1 MDNDK
6 LDSIL
11 NLSLETEAEVREKS
25 DILSN
30 GYDFENNIWEVI
42 VKYNG
47 NISFLETEVESLEI
61 LLNGYAIMRATRA
74 QLERVLDESR
84 IEYVELPKTLVFN
97 TYRAKRQSCI
107 LPVATGADGLR
118 GSGVL
123 TAVIDS
129 GIQYLLNDFQNENGS
144 RILYLWDQTLVPD
157 ASQGFIPPDGF
168 SEGVEFTKEDID
180 RAIRAAGASVM
191 QGSAIRNQQG
201 IQGLDIQAALQIVP
215 SRDTSGHGTAV
226 AGIAAGSAV
235 SPLYQ
240 GVAPESDLLIVKV
253 GGNRARERRGV
264 ASDGQV
270 AVSLQDTA
278 VSAGV
283 TPSVQNF
290 PLTTDLMRAITY
302 VLQKA
307 EELERP
313 VAVNISIGDTYGAHD
328 GTSLLERFIDTACE
342 KGRNAICIGSGN
354 EAVTGGHRDVRL
366 FGLNGGGQ
374 NVVDGSI
381 GNMMGSGGEE
391 VELSIAPNER
401 NMNVQIWK
409 NYADIITLEL
419 TAPNGE
425 RYPVLLTQTGKQE
438 WITGNTRVLIY
449 VSFPTPYSVNEEI
462 FFDFIPMNQ
471 FIDNG
476 IWTFT
481 LRPVGEN
488 RQDIHFF
495 LPNAVVRNNQ
505 TRFLRPD
512 PYLSMTIP
520 AFASRAITVGAYD
533 GVLNAAAD
541 FSGRDREI
549 GEAERIFFAAD
560 IKPDI
565 AAPGVGVIAPS
576 TDGQYR
582 SFTGTSF
589 ATPIVTGSAALL
601 LEWGI
606 VRGNDPFLYG
616 EKLKAYLRKGARS
629 LLDTQ
634 LYPNIRTGYGA
645 LCVRDSLP
653 MDGD

>member
-1 MDNDK
+1 MISEK

-11 NLSLETEAEVREKS
+11 RLSLETDPQVREKS
-25 DILSN
+25 DILSG
-30 GYDFENNIWEVI
+30 GYNFEKNLWEVI
-42 VKYNG
+42 VKYHG
-47 NISFLETEVESLEI
+47 DISFLKNEVESLEI

-74 QLERVLDESR
+74 QLESILDDPR
-84 IEYVELPKTLVFN
+84 IEYVELPKSLVFN
-97 TYRAKRQSCI
+97 TYRAKQQSCI
-107 LPVATGADGLR
+107 LPVATGENALR
-118 GSGVL
+118 GKGVL
-123 TAVIDS
+123 VAVLDS
-129 GIQYLLNDFQNENGS
+129 GIQYLLSDFQNEDGS
-144 RILYLWDQTLVPD
+144 RILYLWDQTLQQD
-157 ASQGFIPPDGF
+157 ASRGFLPPMGF
-168 SEGVEFTKEDID
+168 GEGVEFTKKDID
-180 RAIRAAGASVM
+180 RAIRMDS
-191 QGSAIRNQQG
+191 
-201 IQGLDIQAALQIVP
+201 QIVP
-215 SRDTSGHGTAV
+215 SRDMSGHGTAV
-226 AGIAAGSAV
+226 AGIAAGSAG

-240 GVAPESDLLIVKV
+240 GVAPESELLIVKV
-253 GGNRARERRGV
+253 GGNRVMERRNLPR
-264 ASDGQV
+264 DGQV
-270 AVSLQDTA
+270 ETDSFQETA
-278 VSAGV
+278 ASTGV
-283 TPSVQNF
+283 TPGTQNF

-307 EELERP
+307 EELGRP

-328 GTSLLERFIDTACE
+328 GTSLLERFIDAASE
-342 KGRNAICIGSGN
+342 KGRNSICIGSGN
-354 EAVTGGHRDVRL
+354 EAVTGGHRVVRL
-366 FGLNGGGQ
+366 FRQGNGGA
-374 NVVDGSI
+374 S
-381 GNMMGSGGEE
+381 MTPFEGEA
-391 VELSIAPNER
+391 VELSVAPNEQSV
-401 NMNVQIWK
+401 NVQIWK
-409 NYADIITLEL
+409 NYVDEITLEL
-419 TAPNGE
+419 TAPSGE
-425 RYPVLLTQTGKQE
+425 RYPVLLAQTGKQE

-449 VSFPTPYSVNEEI
+449 VSPPTLYSVNEEI
-462 FFDFIPMNQ
+462 FFDFIPMEK
-471 FIDNG
+471 FINSG

-495 LPNAVVRNNQ
+495 LPNAVVRNSQ

-549 GEAERIFFAAD
+549 GEAERVFFAAD

-565 AAPGVGVIAPS
+565 AAPGVGITAPS

-616 EKLKAYLRKGARS
+616 EKLKAYLRKGARP
-629 LLDTQ
+629 LLDTP

-645 LCVRDSLP
+645 LCVRDSIIT
-653 MDGD
+653 

>member
-1 MDNDK
+1 MISEK

-11 NLSLETEAEVREKS
+11 SLSLETEPEVREKS
-25 DILSN
+25 AVLSK

-47 NISFLETEVESLEI
+47 DISLLETEVESLEI
-61 LLNGYAIMRATRA
+61 LLNGYAIMRATRV
-74 QLERVLDESR
+74 QLERALDDSR
-84 IEYVELPKTLVFN
+84 IEYVELPKSLVFN
-97 TYRAKRQSCI
+97 IYRAKQQSCI
-107 LPVATGADGLR
+107 LPIATGEVGLR
-118 GSGVL
+118 GKGVL
-123 TAVIDS
+123 IAVIDS
-129 GIQYLLNDFQNENGS
+129 GIQYSLSDFQNEDGS
-144 RILYLWDQTLVPD
+144 RILYLWDQTLQPD
-157 ASQGFIPPDGF
+157 ASRGFLPPMGF

-180 RAIRAAGASVM
+180 RAIRMDS
-191 QGSAIRNQQG
+191 
-201 IQGLDIQAALQIVP
+201 QIVP
-215 SRDTSGHGTAV
+215 SRDMSGHGTAV
-226 AGIAAGSAV
+226 AGIAAGSAG

-240 GVAPESDLLIVKV
+240 GVAPESELLIVKV
-253 GGNRARERRGV
+253 GGNRVMERRNLPR
-264 ASDGQV
+264 DGQV
-270 AVSLQDTA
+270 ETDSFQETA
-278 VSAGV
+278 ASTGV
-283 TPSVQNF
+283 TPSTQNF

-307 EELERP
+307 EELGRP

-328 GTSLLERFIDTACE
+328 GTSLVERFIDAASE
-342 KGRNAICIGSGN
+342 KGRNSICIGSGN
-354 EAVTGGHRDVRL
+354 EAVTGGHRVVRL
-366 FGLNGGGQ
+366 FRQGNGGA
-374 NVVDGSI
+374 S
-381 GNMMGSGGEE
+381 MTPFEGEA
-391 VELSIAPNER
+391 VELSVAPNEQSV
-401 NMNVQIWK
+401 NVQIWK
-409 NYADIITLEL
+409 NYVDEITLEL
-419 TAPNGE
+419 TAPSGE
-425 RYPVLLTQTGKQE
+425 RYPVLLAQTGKQE

-449 VSFPTPYSVNEEI
+449 VSPPTPYSVNEEI
-462 FFDFIPMNQ
+462 FFDFIPMEE
-471 FIDNG
+471 FINSG

-495 LPNAVVRNNQ
+495 LPNAVVRNSQ

-549 GEAERIFFAAD
+549 GETERAFFSAD

-565 AAPGVGVIAPS
+565 AAPGVGITAPS

-616 EKLKAYLRKGARS
+616 EKLKAYLRKGARP
-629 LLDTQ
+629 LLDTP

-653 MDGD
+653 EDGV

>member
-1 MDNDK
+1 MDSEK

-11 NLSLETEAEVREKS
+11 NLSLETEPEVREKS

-30 GYDFENNIWEVI
+30 GYDFENSIWEVI

-47 NISFLETEVESLEI
+47 DISFLETEVESLEI
-61 LLNGYAIMRATRA
+61 LLNGYAIMRAARA
-74 QLERVLDESR
+74 QLERTLSDPR
-84 IEYVELPKTLVFN
+84 IEYVELPKSLVFN
-97 TYRAKRQSCI
+97 TYRAKQQSCI
-107 LPVATGADGLR
+107 LPVAMGANGLR

-123 TAVIDS
+123 IAIIDS

-144 RILYLWDQTLVPD
+144 RILYLWDQTLQPD
-157 ASQGFIPPDGF
+157 TARGFLPPAGF
-168 SEGVEFTKEDID
+168 SEGVEFIKEDID
-180 RAIRAAGASVM
+180 RAIRAAGVSAV
-191 QGSAIRNQQG
+191 QGNALRNQQG
-201 IQGLDIQAALQIVP
+201 IQGLDIQAAFQIVP
-215 SRDTSGHGTAV
+215 SRDVSGHGTAV
-226 AGIAAGSAV
+226 AGIAAGSVA

-240 GVAPESDLLIVKV
+240 GVAPESELLIVKL
-253 GGNRARERRGV
+253 GGNRQTGSALSSE
-264 ASDGQV
+264 GQGSV
-270 AVSLQDTA
+270 DTA
-278 VSAGV
+278 ASAGV
-283 TPSVQNF
+283 TPSTQNF

-307 EELERP
+307 EELGRP
-313 VAVNISIGDTYGAHD
+313 VAMNISIGDTYGAHD
-328 GTSLLERFIDTACE
+328 GTSLLERFIDAACE

-354 EAVTGGHRDVRL
+354 EAVTGGHRAVRL
-366 FGLNGGGQ
+366 FEAGGNGQDGV
-374 NVVDGSI
+374 NGSI
-381 GNMMGSGGEE
+381 GNLGESGAKE

-401 NMNVQIWK
+401 SVNVQIWK
-409 NYADIITLEL
+409 NYVDDITLEL
-419 TAPNGE
+419 MAPSGE
-425 RYPVLLTQTGKQE
+425 RYPVLLTRMGKQE

-449 VSFPTPYSVNEEI
+449 VSPPTPYSVNEEI
-462 FFDFIPMNQ
+462 FFDFIPLEQ
-471 FIDNG
+471 FINNG

-488 RQDIHFF
+488 RQDIHLF

-533 GVLNAAAD
+533 GALNAAAD

-565 AAPGVGVIAPS
+565 AAPGVGIMAPS

-589 ATPIVTGSAALL
+589 AAPIVTGSAALL

-616 EKLKAYLRKGARS
+616 EKLKAFLRKGARP
-629 LLDTQ
+629 LLDAQ
-634 LYPNIRTGYGA
+634 MYPNIRTGYGA
-645 LCVRDSLP
+645 LCVEGSLP
-653 MDGD
+653 M

>member
-1 MDNDK
+1 MISEK

-11 NLSLETEAEVREKS
+11 RLSLETDPQVREKS
-25 DILSN
+25 DILSG
-30 GYDFENNIWEVI
+30 GYNFEKNLWEVI
-42 VKYNG
+42 VKYHG
-47 NISFLETEVESLEI
+47 DISFLKNEVESLEI

-74 QLERVLDESR
+74 QLERALDDPQ
-84 IEYVELPKTLVFN
+84 IEYVELPKSLVFN
-97 TYRAKRQSCI
+97 TYRAKQQSCI
-107 LPVATGADGLR
+107 LPVATGENALR
-118 GSGVL
+118 GKGVL
-123 TAVIDS
+123 VAVLDS
-129 GIQYLLNDFQNENGS
+129 GIQYLLSDFQNEDGS
-144 RILYLWDQTLVPD
+144 RILYLWDQTLQPD
-157 ASQGFIPPDGF
+157 ASRGFLPPMGF
-168 SEGVEFTKEDID
+168 GEGVEFTKKDID
-180 RAIRAAGASVM
+180 RAIRMDS
-191 QGSAIRNQQG
+191 
-201 IQGLDIQAALQIVP
+201 QIVP
-215 SRDTSGHGTAV
+215 SRDMSGHGTAV
-226 AGIAAGSAV
+226 AGIAAGSAG

-240 GVAPESDLLIVKV
+240 GVAPESELLIVKV
-253 GGNRARERRGV
+253 GGNRVMERRNLPR
-264 ASDGQV
+264 DGQV
-270 AVSLQDTA
+270 ETDSFQETA
-278 VSAGV
+278 ASTGV
-283 TPSVQNF
+283 TPSTQNF

-307 EELERP
+307 EELGRP

-328 GTSLLERFIDTACE
+328 GTSLLERFIDAASE
-342 KGRNAICIGSGN
+342 KGRNSICIGSGN
-354 EAVTGGHRDVRL
+354 EAVTGGHQVVRL
-366 FGLNGGGQ
+366 FRQGNGGA
-374 NVVDGSI
+374 S
-381 GNMMGSGGEE
+381 MTPFEGEA
-391 VELSIAPNER
+391 VELSVAPNEQSV
-401 NMNVQIWK
+401 NVQIWK
-409 NYADIITLEL
+409 NYVDEITLEL
-419 TAPNGE
+419 TAPSGE
-425 RYPVLLTQTGKQE
+425 RYPVLLAQTGKQE

-449 VSFPTPYSVNEEI
+449 VSPPTPYSVNEEI
-462 FFDFIPMNQ
+462 FFDFIPMEK
-471 FIDNG
+471 FINSG

-495 LPNAVVRNNQ
+495 LPNAVVRNSQ

-520 AFASRAITVGAYD
+520 AFASKAITVGAYD

-549 GEAERIFFAAD
+549 GEAERVFFAAD

-565 AAPGVGVIAPS
+565 AAPGVGITAPS

-616 EKLKAYLRKGARS
+616 EKLKAYLRKGARP
-629 LLDTQ
+629 LLDTP

-653 MDGD
+653 EDGV

>member
-1 MDNDK
+1 MDSEK

-11 NLSLETEAEVREKS
+11 RLSLETDPQVREKS

-30 GYDFENNIWEVI
+30 GYNFEKNLWEVI
-42 VKYNG
+42 VKYHG
-47 NISFLETEVESLEI
+47 DISFLKNEVESLEI

-74 QLERVLDESR
+74 QLERALDDSR
-84 IEYVELPKTLVFN
+84 IEYVELPKSLVFN
-97 TYRAKRQSCI
+97 VYRAKQQSCI
-107 LPVATGADGLR
+107 LSVATGENALR
-118 GSGVL
+118 GKGVL
-123 TAVIDS
+123 IAVLDS
-129 GIQYLLNDFQNENGS
+129 GIQYSLSDFQNENGS
-144 RILYLWDQTLVPD
+144 RILYLWDQTLQPD
-157 ASQGFIPPDGF
+157 ASRGFLPPMGF
-168 SEGVEFTKEDID
+168 GEGVEFTKKDID
-180 RAIRAAGASVM
+180 RAIRMDS
-191 QGSAIRNQQG
+191 
-201 IQGLDIQAALQIVP
+201 QIVP
-215 SRDTSGHGTAV
+215 SRDMSGHGTAV
-226 AGIAAGSAV
+226 AGIAAGSAG

-240 GVAPESDLLIVKV
+240 GVAPESELLIVKV
-253 GGNRARERRGV
+253 GGNRAMEGRGL
-264 ASDGQV
+264 SGNRQV
-270 AVSLQDTA
+270 EAFSMQDTA
-278 VSAGV
+278 VSGGV
-283 TPSVQNF
+283 TPSSQNF

-307 EELERP
+307 EELDRP

-328 GTSLLERFIDTACE
+328 GTSLLERFIDAASE
-342 KGRNAICIGSGN
+342 KGRNSICIGSGN
-354 EAVTGGHRDVRL
+354 EAVTGGHRAVRL
-366 FGLNGGGQ
+366 FRQGNGGA
-374 NVVDGSI
+374 S
-381 GNMMGSGGEE
+381 MTPFEGEA
-391 VELSIAPNER
+391 VELSVAPNEQSV
-401 NMNVQIWK
+401 NVQIWK
-409 NYADIITLEL
+409 NYVDEITLEL
-419 TAPNGE
+419 TAPSGE
-425 RYPVLLTQTGKQE
+425 RYPVLLAQTGKQE

-449 VSFPTPYSVNEEI
+449 VSPPTPYSVNEEI
-462 FFDFIPMNQ
+462 FFDFIPMEK
-471 FIDNG
+471 FINSG

-495 LPNAVVRNNQ
+495 LPNAVVRNSQ

-549 GEAERIFFAAD
+549 GEAERVFFAAD

-565 AAPGVGVIAPS
+565 AAPGVGITAPS

-616 EKLKAYLRKGARS
+616 EKLKAYLRKGARP
-629 LLDTQ
+629 LLDTP

-653 MDGD
+653 EDGV

>member
-1 MDNDK
+1 MISEK

-11 NLSLETEAEVREKS
+11 RLSLETDPQVREKS
-25 DILSN
+25 DILSG
-30 GYDFENNIWEVI
+30 GYNFEKNLWEVI
-42 VKYNG
+42 VKYHG
-47 NISFLETEVESLEI
+47 DISFLKNEVESLEI

-74 QLERVLDESR
+74 QLERALDDPQ
-84 IEYVELPKTLVFN
+84 IEYVELPKSLVFN
-97 TYRAKRQSCI
+97 TYRAKQQSCI
-107 LPVATGADGLR
+107 LPVATGENALR
-118 GSGVL
+118 GKGVL
-123 TAVIDS
+123 VAVLDS
-129 GIQYLLNDFQNENGS
+129 GIQYLLSDFQNEDGS
-144 RILYLWDQTLVPD
+144 RILYLWDQTLQPD
-157 ASQGFIPPDGF
+157 ASRGFLPPMGF
-168 SEGVEFTKEDID
+168 GEGVEFTKKDID
-180 RAIRAAGASVM
+180 RAIRMDS
-191 QGSAIRNQQG
+191 
-201 IQGLDIQAALQIVP
+201 QIVP
-215 SRDTSGHGTAV
+215 SRDMSGHGTAV
-226 AGIAAGSAV
+226 AGIAAGSAG

-240 GVAPESDLLIVKV
+240 GVAPESELLIVKV
-253 GGNRARERRGV
+253 GGNRVMERRNLPR
-264 ASDGQV
+264 DGQV
-270 AVSLQDTA
+270 ETDSFQETA
-278 VSAGV
+278 ASTGV
-283 TPSVQNF
+283 TPGTQNF

-307 EELERP
+307 EELGRP

-328 GTSLLERFIDTACE
+328 GTSLLERFIDAASE
-342 KGRNAICIGSGN
+342 KGRNSICIGSGN
-354 EAVTGGHRDVRL
+354 EAVTGGHRVVRL
-366 FGLNGGGQ
+366 FRQGNGGAG
-374 NVVDGSI
+374 
-381 GNMMGSGGEE
+381 MTPFEGEA
-391 VELSIAPNER
+391 VELSVAPNEQSV
-401 NMNVQIWK
+401 NVQIWK
-409 NYADIITLEL
+409 NYVDEITLEL
-419 TAPNGE
+419 TAPSGE
-425 RYPVLLTQTGKQE
+425 RYPVLLAQTGKQE

-449 VSFPTPYSVNEEI
+449 VSPPTLYSVNEEI
-462 FFDFIPMNQ
+462 FFDFIPMEK
-471 FIDNG
+471 FINSG

-495 LPNAVVRNNQ
+495 LPNAVVRNSQ

-549 GEAERIFFAAD
+549 GEAERVFFAAD

-565 AAPGVGVIAPS
+565 AAPGVGITAPS

-616 EKLKAYLRKGARS
+616 EKLKAYLRKGARP
-629 LLDTQ
+629 LLDTP

-653 MDGD
+653 EDGV

>member
-1 MDNDK
+1 MISEK

-11 NLSLETEAEVREKS
+11 RLSLETDPQVREKS
-25 DILSN
+25 DILSG
-30 GYDFENNIWEVI
+30 GYNFEKNLWEVI
-42 VKYNG
+42 VKYHG
-47 NISFLETEVESLEI
+47 DISFLKNEVESLEI

-74 QLERVLDESR
+74 QLESILDDPR
-84 IEYVELPKTLVFN
+84 IEYVELPKSLVFN
-97 TYRAKRQSCI
+97 TYRAKQQSCI
-107 LPVATGADGLR
+107 LSIATGADGLR
-118 GSGVL
+118 GKGVL
-123 TAVIDS
+123 IAVLDS
-129 GIQYLLNDFQNENGS
+129 GIQYSLSDFQNENGS
-144 RILYLWDQTLVPD
+144 RILYLWDQTLQPD
-157 ASQGFIPPDGF
+157 ASRGFLPPMGF

-180 RAIRAAGASVM
+180 RAIRMDS
-191 QGSAIRNQQG
+191 
-201 IQGLDIQAALQIVP
+201 QIVP
-215 SRDTSGHGTAV
+215 SRDMSGHGTAV
-226 AGIAAGSAV
+226 AGIAAGSAG

-240 GVAPESDLLIVKV
+240 GVAPESELLIVKV
-253 GGNRARERRGV
+253 GGNRVMERRNLPR
-264 ASDGQV
+264 DGQV
-270 AVSLQDTA
+270 ETDSFQETA
-278 VSAGV
+278 ASTGV
-283 TPSVQNF
+283 TPSTRNF

-307 EELERP
+307 EELDRP

-328 GTSLLERFIDTACE
+328 GTSLLERFIDAASE
-342 KGRNAICIGSGN
+342 KGRNSICIGSGN
-354 EAVTGGHRDVRL
+354 EAVTGGHRVVRL
-366 FGLNGGGQ
+366 FRQGNGGA
-374 NVVDGSI
+374 S
-381 GNMMGSGGEE
+381 MTPFEGEA
-391 VELSIAPNER
+391 VELSVAPNER
-401 NMNVQIWK
+401 NMNIQIWK
-409 NYADIITLEL
+409 NYVDDIMLEL
-419 TAPNGE
+419 TAPSGE
-425 RYPVLLTQTGKQE
+425 RYPVLLAQTGKQE

-449 VSFPTPYSVNEEI
+449 VSPPTPYSVNEEI
-462 FFDFIPMNQ
+462 FFDFIPMEK
-471 FIDNG
+471 FINSG

-495 LPNAVVRNNQ
+495 LPNAVVRNSQ

-549 GEAERIFFAAD
+549 GEAERVFFAAD

-565 AAPGVGVIAPS
+565 AAPGVGITAPS

-616 EKLKAYLRKGARS
+616 EKLKAYLRKGARP
-629 LLDTQ
+629 LLDRP

-653 MDGD
+653 EDGV

>member
-1 MDNDK
+1 MISEK

-11 NLSLETEAEVREKS
+11 RLSLETDPQVREKS

-30 GYDFENNIWEVI
+30 GYNFEKNLWEVI
-42 VKYNG
+42 VKYHG
-47 NISFLETEVESLEI
+47 DISFLKNEVESLEI

-74 QLERVLDESR
+74 QLERALDDSQ
-84 IEYVELPKTLVFN
+84 IEYVELPKSLVFN
-97 TYRAKRQSCI
+97 TYRAKQQSCI
-107 LPVATGADGLR
+107 LPVATGENALR
-118 GSGVL
+118 GKGVL
-123 TAVIDS
+123 VAVLDS
-129 GIQYLLNDFQNENGS
+129 GIQYLLSDFQNEDGS
-144 RILYLWDQTLVPD
+144 RILYLWDQTLQPD
-157 ASQGFIPPDGF
+157 ASRGFLPPMGF
-168 SEGVEFTKEDID
+168 GEGVEFTKKDID
-180 RAIRAAGASVM
+180 RAIRMDS
-191 QGSAIRNQQG
+191 
-201 IQGLDIQAALQIVP
+201 QIVP
-215 SRDTSGHGTAV
+215 SRDMSGHGTAV
-226 AGIAAGSAV
+226 AGIAAGSAG

-240 GVAPESDLLIVKV
+240 GVAPESELLIVKV
-253 GGNRARERRGV
+253 GGNRVMERRNLPR
-264 ASDGQV
+264 DGQV
-270 AVSLQDTA
+270 ETDSFQETA
-278 VSAGV
+278 ASTGV
-283 TPSVQNF
+283 TPGTQNF

-307 EELERP
+307 EELGRP

-328 GTSLLERFIDTACE
+328 GTSLLERFIDAASE
-342 KGRNAICIGSGN
+342 KGRNSICIGSGN
-354 EAVTGGHRDVRL
+354 EAVTGGHRVVRL
-366 FGLNGGGQ
+366 FRQGNGGA
-374 NVVDGSI
+374 S
-381 GNMMGSGGEE
+381 MTPFEGEA
-391 VELSIAPNER
+391 VELSVAPNEQSV
-401 NMNVQIWK
+401 NVQIWK
-409 NYADIITLEL
+409 NYVDEITLEL
-419 TAPNGE
+419 TAPSGE
-425 RYPVLLTQTGKQE
+425 RYPVLLAQTGKQE

-449 VSFPTPYSVNEEI
+449 VSPPTLYSVNEEI
-462 FFDFIPMNQ
+462 FFDFIPMEK
-471 FIDNG
+471 FINSG

-495 LPNAVVRNNQ
+495 LPNAVVRNSQ

-549 GEAERIFFAAD
+549 GEAERVFFAAD

-565 AAPGVGVIAPS
+565 AAPGVGITAPS

-616 EKLKAYLRKGARS
+616 EKLKAYLRKGARP
-629 LLDTQ
+629 LLDTP

-645 LCVRDSLP
+645 LCVRDSIIT
-653 MDGD
+653 

>member
-1 MDNDK
+1 MISEK

-11 NLSLETEAEVREKS
+11 RLSLETDPQVREKS
-25 DILSN
+25 DILSG
-30 GYDFENNIWEVI
+30 GYNFEKNLWEVI
-42 VKYNG
+42 VKYHG
-47 NISFLETEVESLEI
+47 DISFLKNEVESLEI

-74 QLERVLDESR
+74 QLESILDDPR
-84 IEYVELPKTLVFN
+84 IEYVELPKSLVFN
-97 TYRAKRQSCI
+97 TYRAKQQSCI
-107 LPVATGADGLR
+107 LSIATGADGLR
-118 GSGVL
+118 GKGVL
-123 TAVIDS
+123 IAVLDS
-129 GIQYLLNDFQNENGS
+129 GIQYSLSDFQNENGS
-144 RILYLWDQTLVPD
+144 RILYLWDQTLQPD
-157 ASQGFIPPDGF
+157 ASRGFLPPMGF

-180 RAIRAAGASVM
+180 RAIRMDS
-191 QGSAIRNQQG
+191 
-201 IQGLDIQAALQIVP
+201 QIVP
-215 SRDTSGHGTAV
+215 SRDMSGHGTAV
-226 AGIAAGSAV
+226 AGIAAGSAG

-240 GVAPESDLLIVKV
+240 GVAPESELLIVKV
-253 GGNRARERRGV
+253 GGNRVMERRNLPR
-264 ASDGQV
+264 DGQV
-270 AVSLQDTA
+270 ETDSFQETA
-278 VSAGV
+278 ASTGV
-283 TPSVQNF
+283 TPSTRNF

-307 EELERP
+307 EELDRP

-328 GTSLLERFIDTACE
+328 GTSLLERFIDAASE
-342 KGRNAICIGSGN
+342 KGRNSICIGSGN
-354 EAVTGGHRDVRL
+354 EAVTGGHRVVRL
-366 FGLNGGGQ
+366 FRQGNGGA
-374 NVVDGSI
+374 S
-381 GNMMGSGGEE
+381 MTPFEGEA
-391 VELSIAPNER
+391 VELSVAPNER
-401 NMNVQIWK
+401 NMNIQIWK
-409 NYADIITLEL
+409 NYVDDIMLEL
-419 TAPNGE
+419 TAPSGE
-425 RYPVLLTQTGKQE
+425 RYPVLLAQTGKQE

-449 VSFPTPYSVNEEI
+449 VSPPTPYSVNEEI
-462 FFDFIPMNQ
+462 FFDFIPMEK
-471 FIDNG
+471 FINSG

-495 LPNAVVRNNQ
+495 LPNAVVRNSQ

-549 GEAERIFFAAD
+549 GEAERVFFAAD

-565 AAPGVGVIAPS
+565 AAPGVGITAPS

-616 EKLKAYLRKGARS
+616 EKLKAYLRKGARP
-629 LLDTQ
+629 LLDRP

-645 LCVRDSLP
+645 LCVRNSIIT
-653 MDGD
+653 

>member
-1 MDNDK
+1 MISEK

-11 NLSLETEAEVREKS
+11 RLSLETDPQVREKS

-30 GYDFENNIWEVI
+30 GYNFEKNLWEVI
-42 VKYNG
+42 VKYHG
-47 NISFLETEVESLEI
+47 DISFLKNEVESLEI

-74 QLERVLDESR
+74 QLERALDDSQ
-84 IEYVELPKTLVFN
+84 IEYVELPKSLVFN
-97 TYRAKRQSCI
+97 TYRAKQQSCI
-107 LPVATGADGLR
+107 LPVATGENALR
-118 GSGVL
+118 GKGVL
-123 TAVIDS
+123 VAVLDS
-129 GIQYLLNDFQNENGS
+129 GIQYSLSDFQNENGS
-144 RILYLWDQTLVPD
+144 RILYLWDQTLQPD
-157 ASQGFIPPDGF
+157 ASRGFLPPMGF
-168 SEGVEFTKEDID
+168 GEGVEFTKKDID
-180 RAIRAAGASVM
+180 RAIRMDS
-191 QGSAIRNQQG
+191 
-201 IQGLDIQAALQIVP
+201 QIVP
-215 SRDTSGHGTAV
+215 SRDMSGHGTAV
-226 AGIAAGSAV
+226 AGIAAGSAG

-240 GVAPESDLLIVKV
+240 GVAPESELLIVKV
-253 GGNRARERRGV
+253 GGNRVMERRGL
-264 ASDGQV
+264 SGNRQV
-270 AVSLQDTA
+270 EAFSMQDTA
-278 VSAGV
+278 VGVGV
-283 TPSVQNF
+283 TPSTQNF

-307 EELERP
+307 EELGRP

-328 GTSLLERFIDTACE
+328 GTSLLERFIDAASE
-342 KGRNAICIGSGN
+342 KGRNSICIGSGN
-354 EAVTGGHRDVRL
+354 EAVTGGHRVVRL
-366 FGLNGGGQ
+366 FRQGNGGA
-374 NVVDGSI
+374 S
-381 GNMMGSGGEE
+381 MTPFEGEA
-391 VELSIAPNER
+391 VELSVALNEQSV
-401 NMNVQIWK
+401 NVQIWK
-409 NYADIITLEL
+409 NYVDEITLEL
-419 TAPNGE
+419 TAPSGE
-425 RYPVLLTQTGKQE
+425 RYPVLLAQTGKQE

-449 VSFPTPYSVNEEI
+449 VSPPTPYSVNEEI
-462 FFDFIPMNQ
+462 FFDFIPMEE
-471 FIDNG
+471 FINSG

-495 LPNAVVRNNQ
+495 LPNAVVRNSQ

-533 GVLNAAAD
+533 GVLNAVAD

-549 GEAERIFFAAD
+549 GEAERVFFAAD

-565 AAPGVGVIAPS
+565 AAPGVGITAPS

-616 EKLKAYLRKGARS
+616 EKLKAYLRKGARQ
-629 LLDTQ
+629 LLDTP

-645 LCVRDSLP
+645 LCVRDSLSE
-653 MDGD
+653 DGV

>member
-1 MDNDK
+1 MISEK

-11 NLSLETEAEVREKS
+11 SLSLETEPQVREKS
-25 DILSN
+25 AVLSK

-47 NISFLETEVESLEI
+47 DISLLETEVESLEI

-74 QLERVLDESR
+74 QLERALDDSR
-84 IEYVELPKTLVFN
+84 IEYVELPKSLVFN
-97 TYRAKRQSCI
+97 IYRAKQQSCI
-107 LPVATGADGLR
+107 LPIATGEDGLR
-118 GSGVL
+118 GKGVL
-123 TAVIDS
+123 IAVIDS
-129 GIQYLLNDFQNENGS
+129 GIQYSLSDFQNEDGS
-144 RILYLWDQTLVPD
+144 RILYLWDQTLQPD
-157 ASQGFIPPDGF
+157 ASRGFLPPMGF
-168 SEGVEFTKEDID
+168 SEGVEFTKKDID
-180 RAIRAAGASVM
+180 RAIRMDS
-191 QGSAIRNQQG
+191 
-201 IQGLDIQAALQIVP
+201 QIVP
-215 SRDTSGHGTAV
+215 SRDMSGHGTAV
-226 AGIAAGSAV
+226 AGIAAGSAG

-240 GVAPESDLLIVKV
+240 GVAPESELLIVKV
-253 GGNRARERRGV
+253 GGNRVMERRNLPR
-264 ASDGQV
+264 DGQV
-270 AVSLQDTA
+270 ETDSFQETA
-278 VSAGV
+278 ASTGV
-283 TPSVQNF
+283 TPSTQNF

-307 EELERP
+307 EELGRP

-328 GTSLLERFIDTACE
+328 GTSLVERFIDAASE
-342 KGRNAICIGSGN
+342 KGRNSICIGSGN
-354 EAVTGGHRDVRL
+354 EAVTGGHRVVRL
-366 FGLNGGGQ
+366 FRQGNGGA
-374 NVVDGSI
+374 S
-381 GNMMGSGGEE
+381 MTPFEGEE
-391 VELSIAPNER
+391 VELSIAPNEQSV
-401 NMNVQIWK
+401 NVQIWK
-409 NYADIITLEL
+409 NYVDEITLEL
-419 TAPNGE
+419 TAPSGE
-425 RYPVLLTQTGKQE
+425 RYPVLLAQTGKQE

-449 VSFPTPYSVNEEI
+449 VSPPTPYSVNEEI
-462 FFDFIPMNQ
+462 FFDFIPMEE
-471 FIDNG
+471 FINSG

-495 LPNAVVRNNQ
+495 LPNAVVRNSQ

-549 GEAERIFFAAD
+549 GETERAFFSAD

-565 AAPGVGVIAPS
+565 AAPGVGITAPS

-616 EKLKAYLRKGARS
+616 EKLKAYLRKGARP
-629 LLDTQ
+629 LLDTP
-634 LYPNIRTGYGA
+634 LYPNIRTGWGA
-645 LCVRDSLP
+645 LCVADSIP
-653 MDGD
+653 RG

>member
-1 MDNDK
+1 MVNDK

-11 NLSLETEAEVREKS
+11 NLSLETEPEVREKS

-42 VKYNG
+42 IKYNG
-47 NISFLETEVESLEI
+47 DISLLETEVESLEI

-74 QLERVLDESR
+74 QLERVLDEPR
-84 IEYVELPKTLVFN
+84 IEYVELPKSLVFN
-97 TYRAKRQSCI
+97 TYQAKLQSCI
-107 LPVATGADGLR
+107 LPIATGVDGLR

-157 ASQGFIPPDGF
+157 ASQGFLPPEGF
-168 SEGVEFTKEDID
+168 SEGVEFTKKEID
-180 RAIRAAGASVM
+180 RAIRAAGLSGTQVDIM
-191 QGSAIRNQQG
+191 RNQQR

-226 AGIAAGSAV
+226 AGITAGSAV

-270 AVSLQDTA
+270 AVSSQDTA

-283 TPSVQNF
+283 TPSTQNF
-290 PLTTDLMRAITY
+290 PLTTDLMRAIAY

-307 EELERP
+307 EELGKP

-328 GTSLLERFIDTACE
+328 GTSLLERFIDAASE
-342 KGRNAICIGSGN
+342 KGRNSICIGSGN
-354 EAVTGGHRDVRL
+354 EAVTGGHRTVRL
-366 FGLNGGGQ
+366 FGTDDGQ
-374 NVVDGSI
+374 RMADGSM
-381 GNMMGSGGEE
+381 GNPAGISDEV

-401 NMNVQIWK
+401 SMNVQIWK
-409 NYADIITLEL
+409 NYVDTITLEL
-419 TAPNGE
+419 AAPSGE

-438 WITGNTRVLIY
+438 WITGNTRVLVY
-449 VSFPTPYSVNEEI
+449 VSPPTPYSVNEEI

-495 LPNAVVRNNQ
+495 LPNAVVRNSQ

-549 GEAERIFFAAD
+549 GETERVFFAAD

-565 AAPGVGVIAPS
+565 AAPGVGITAPS

-616 EKLKAYLRKGARS
+616 EKLKAYLRKGARP

-645 LCVRDSLP
+645 LCVRDSIIT
-653 MDGD
+653 

>member
-1 MDNDK
+1 MISEK

-11 NLSLETEAEVREKS
+11 RLSLETDPQVREKS

-30 GYDFENNIWEVI
+30 GYNFEKNLWEVI
-42 VKYNG
+42 VKYHG
-47 NISFLETEVESLEI
+47 DISFLKNEVESLEI

-74 QLERVLDESR
+74 QLERALDDPQ
-84 IEYVELPKTLVFN
+84 IEYVELPKSLVFN
-97 TYRAKRQSCI
+97 TYRAKQQSCI
-107 LPVATGADGLR
+107 LPVATGENALR
-118 GSGVL
+118 GKGVL
-123 TAVIDS
+123 VAVLDS
-129 GIQYLLNDFQNENGS
+129 GIQYLLSDFQNEDGS
-144 RILYLWDQTLVPD
+144 RILYLWDQTLQPD
-157 ASQGFIPPDGF
+157 ASRGFLPPMGF
-168 SEGVEFTKEDID
+168 GEGVEFTKKDID
-180 RAIRAAGASVM
+180 RAIRMDS
-191 QGSAIRNQQG
+191 
-201 IQGLDIQAALQIVP
+201 QIVP
-215 SRDTSGHGTAV
+215 SRDMIGHGTAV
-226 AGIAAGSAV
+226 AGIAAGSAG

-240 GVAPESDLLIVKV
+240 GVAPESELLIVKV
-253 GGNRARERRGV
+253 GGNRVMERRNLPR
-264 ASDGQV
+264 DGQV
-270 AVSLQDTA
+270 ETDSFQETA
-278 VSAGV
+278 ASTGV
-283 TPSVQNF
+283 TPSTQNF

-307 EELERP
+307 EELGRP

-328 GTSLLERFIDTACE
+328 GTSLLERFIDAASE
-342 KGRNAICIGSGN
+342 KGRNSICIGSGN
-354 EAVTGGHRDVRL
+354 EAVTGGHRVVRL
-366 FGLNGGGQ
+366 FRQGNGGA
-374 NVVDGSI
+374 S
-381 GNMMGSGGEE
+381 MTPFEGEA
-391 VELSIAPNER
+391 VELSVAPNEQSV
-401 NMNVQIWK
+401 NVQIWK
-409 NYADIITLEL
+409 NYVDEITLEL
-419 TAPNGE
+419 TAPSGE
-425 RYPVLLTQTGKQE
+425 RYPVLLAQTGKQE

-449 VSFPTPYSVNEEI
+449 VSPPTPYSVNEEI
-462 FFDFIPMNQ
+462 FFDFIPMEK
-471 FIDNG
+471 FINSG

-495 LPNAVVRNNQ
+495 LPNAVVRNSQ

-549 GEAERIFFAAD
+549 GEAERVFFAAD

-565 AAPGVGVIAPS
+565 AAPGVGITAPS

-616 EKLKAYLRKGARS
+616 EKLKAYLRKGARP
-629 LLDTQ
+629 LLDTP

-645 LCVRDSLP
+645 LCVRDSIIT
-653 MDGD
+653 

>member
-1 MDNDK
+1 MISEK

-11 NLSLETEAEVREKS
+11 RLSLETDPQVREKS
-25 DILSN
+25 DILSG
-30 GYDFENNIWEVI
+30 GYNFEKNLWEVI
-42 VKYNG
+42 VKYHG
-47 NISFLETEVESLEI
+47 DISFLKNEVESLEI

-74 QLERVLDESR
+74 QLESILDDPR
-84 IEYVELPKTLVFN
+84 IEYVELPKSLVFN
-97 TYRAKRQSCI
+97 TYRAKQQSCI
-107 LPVATGADGLR
+107 LPVATGENALR
-118 GSGVL
+118 GKGVL
-123 TAVIDS
+123 VAVLDS
-129 GIQYLLNDFQNENGS
+129 GIQYLLSDFQNEDGS
-144 RILYLWDQTLVPD
+144 RILYLWDQTLQPD
-157 ASQGFIPPDGF
+157 ASRGFLPPMGF
-168 SEGVEFTKEDID
+168 GEGVEFTKKDID
-180 RAIRAAGASVM
+180 RAIRMDS
-191 QGSAIRNQQG
+191 
-201 IQGLDIQAALQIVP
+201 QIVP
-215 SRDTSGHGTAV
+215 SRDMSGHGTAV
-226 AGIAAGSAV
+226 AGIAAGSAG

-240 GVAPESDLLIVKV
+240 GVAPESELLIVKV
-253 GGNRARERRGV
+253 GGNRVMERRNLPR
-264 ASDGQV
+264 DGQV
-270 AVSLQDTA
+270 ETDSFQETA
-278 VSAGV
+278 ASTGV
-283 TPSVQNF
+283 TPGTQNF

-307 EELERP
+307 EELGRP

-328 GTSLLERFIDTACE
+328 GTSLLERFIDAASE
-342 KGRNAICIGSGN
+342 KGRNSICIGSGN
-354 EAVTGGHRDVRL
+354 EAVTGGHRVVRL
-366 FGLNGGGQ
+366 FRQGNGGA
-374 NVVDGSI
+374 S
-381 GNMMGSGGEE
+381 MTPFEGEA
-391 VELSIAPNER
+391 VELSVAPNEQSV
-401 NMNVQIWK
+401 NVQIWK
-409 NYADIITLEL
+409 NYVDEITLEL
-419 TAPNGE
+419 TAPSGE
-425 RYPVLLTQTGKQE
+425 RYPVLLAQTGKQE

-449 VSFPTPYSVNEEI
+449 VSPPTLYSVNEEI
-462 FFDFIPMNQ
+462 FFDFIPMEK
-471 FIDNG
+471 FINSG

-495 LPNAVVRNNQ
+495 LPNAVVRNSQ

-549 GEAERIFFAAD
+549 GEAERVFFAAD

-565 AAPGVGVIAPS
+565 AAPGVGITAPS

-616 EKLKAYLRKGARS
+616 EKLKAYLRKGARP
-629 LLDTQ
+629 LLDTP

-645 LCVRDSLP
+645 LCVRDSIIT
-653 MDGD
+653 

>member
-1 MDNDK
+1 MISEK

-11 NLSLETEAEVREKS
+11 RLSLETDPQVREKS

-30 GYDFENNIWEVI
+30 GYNFEKNLWEVI
-42 VKYNG
+42 VKYHG
-47 NISFLETEVESLEI
+47 DISFLKNEVESLEI

-74 QLERVLDESR
+74 QLESILDDPR
-84 IEYVELPKTLVFN
+84 IEYVELPKSLVFN
-97 TYRAKRQSCI
+97 TYRAKQQSCI
-107 LPVATGADGLR
+107 LPVATGENALR
-118 GSGVL
+118 GKGVL
-123 TAVIDS
+123 VAVLDS
-129 GIQYLLNDFQNENGS
+129 GIQYLLSDFQNEDGS
-144 RILYLWDQTLVPD
+144 RILYLWDQTLQPD
-157 ASQGFIPPDGF
+157 ASRGFLPPMGF
-168 SEGVEFTKEDID
+168 GEGVEFTKKDID
-180 RAIRAAGASVM
+180 RAIRMDS
-191 QGSAIRNQQG
+191 
-201 IQGLDIQAALQIVP
+201 QIVP
-215 SRDTSGHGTAV
+215 SRDMSGHGTAV
-226 AGIAAGSAV
+226 AGIAAGSAG

-240 GVAPESDLLIVKV
+240 GVAPESELLIVKV
-253 GGNRARERRGV
+253 GGNRVMERRNLPR
-264 ASDGQV
+264 DGQV
-270 AVSLQDTA
+270 ETDSFQETA
-278 VSAGV
+278 ASTGV
-283 TPSVQNF
+283 TPGTQNF

-307 EELERP
+307 EELGRP

-328 GTSLLERFIDTACE
+328 GTSLLERFIDAASE
-342 KGRNAICIGSGN
+342 KGRNSICIGSGN
-354 EAVTGGHRDVRL
+354 EAVTGGHRVVRL
-366 FGLNGGGQ
+366 FRQGNGGA
-374 NVVDGSI
+374 S
-381 GNMMGSGGEE
+381 MTPFEGEA
-391 VELSIAPNER
+391 VELSVAPNEQSV
-401 NMNVQIWK
+401 NVQIWK
-409 NYADIITLEL
+409 NYVDEITLEL
-419 TAPNGE
+419 TAPSGE
-425 RYPVLLTQTGKQE
+425 RYPVLLAQTGKQE

-449 VSFPTPYSVNEEI
+449 VSPPTLYSVNEEI
-462 FFDFIPMNQ
+462 FFDFIPMEK
-471 FIDNG
+471 FINSG

-495 LPNAVVRNNQ
+495 LPNAVVRNSQ

-549 GEAERIFFAAD
+549 GEAERVFFAAD

-565 AAPGVGVIAPS
+565 AAPGVGITAPS

-616 EKLKAYLRKGARS
+616 EKLKAYLRKGARP
-629 LLDTQ
+629 LLDTP

-645 LCVRDSLP
+645 LCVRDSIIT
-653 MDGD
+653 

>member
-1 MDNDK
+1 MDNEK

-11 NLSLETEAEVREKS
+11 NLSLETDPEVREKS

-47 NISFLETEVESLEI
+47 DISFLETEVESMEI

-74 QLERVLDESR
+74 QLESMLDDPR
-84 IEYVELPKTLVFN
+84 IEYVELPKSLVFN
-97 TYRAKRQSCI
+97 TYRAKQQSCI
-107 LPVATGADGLR
+107 LPIATGADGLR
-118 GSGVL
+118 GKGVL
-123 TAVIDS
+123 VAVLDS
-129 GIQYLLNDFQNENGS
+129 GIQYLLSDFQNEDGS
-144 RILYLWDQTLVPD
+144 RILYLWDQTLQPD
-157 ASQGFIPPDGF
+157 ASRGFLPPMGF

-180 RAIRAAGASVM
+180 RAIRMDS
-191 QGSAIRNQQG
+191 
-201 IQGLDIQAALQIVP
+201 QIVP
-215 SRDTSGHGTAV
+215 SRDMSGHGTAV
-226 AGIAAGSAV
+226 AGIAAGSAG

-240 GVAPESDLLIVKV
+240 GVAPESELLIVKV
-253 GGNRARERRGV
+253 GGNRVMERRNLPR
-264 ASDGQV
+264 DGQV
-270 AVSLQDTA
+270 ETDSFQETA
-278 VSAGV
+278 ASTGV
-283 TPSVQNF
+283 TPSTQNF

-307 EELERP
+307 EELGRP

-328 GTSLLERFIDTACE
+328 GTSLLEHFIDAASE
-342 KGRNAICIGSGN
+342 KGRNSICIGSGN
-354 EAVTGGHRDVRL
+354 EAVTGGHRVVRL
-366 FGLNGGGQ
+366 FRQGNGGA
-374 NVVDGSI
+374 S
-381 GNMMGSGGEE
+381 MTPFEGEA
-391 VELSIAPNER
+391 VELSVAPNEQSV
-401 NMNVQIWK
+401 NVQIWK
-409 NYADIITLEL
+409 NYVDEITLEL
-419 TAPNGE
+419 TAPSGE
-425 RYPVLLTQTGKQE
+425 QYPVLLTQTGKQE

-449 VSFPTPYSVNEEI
+449 ASPPTPYSVNEEI
-462 FFDFIPMNQ
+462 FFDFIPMEE
-471 FIDNG
+471 FINSG

-495 LPNAVVRNNQ
+495 LPNAVVRNSQ

-549 GEAERIFFAAD
+549 GETERAFFSAD

-565 AAPGVGVIAPS
+565 AAPGVGITAPS

-616 EKLKAYLRKGARS
+616 EKLKAYLRKGARP
-629 LLDTQ
+629 LLDTP

-653 MDGD
+653 EDGV